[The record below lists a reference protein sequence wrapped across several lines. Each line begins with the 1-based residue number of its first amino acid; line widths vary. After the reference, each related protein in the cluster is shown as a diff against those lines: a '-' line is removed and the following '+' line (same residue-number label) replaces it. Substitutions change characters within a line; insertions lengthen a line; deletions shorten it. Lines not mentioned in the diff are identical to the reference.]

1 MRVLTSSSS
10 LFSVLCFVVVFVWG
24 IGIGCVHAVPLH
36 ILSMMPQDDPLSNL
50 NAMETRT
57 KEAWVKI
64 MSAREAR
71 NDLRECYRR
80 EGVNHVDK
88 CSEFA
93 KAYLNA
99 IQAPFFTV
107 CGEICAGCHNSQD
120 QSPCA
125 STVLTTADDRAA

>member
-1 MRVLTSSSS
+1 MGRPCRAVVAMPRFDPQGAANFSFPSS
-10 LFSVLCFVVVFVWG
+10 G
-24 IGIGCVHAVPLH
+24 AK
-36 ILSMMPQDDPLSNL
+36 DDPLSNL

-99 IQAPFFTV
+99 IQAPFFT
-107 CGEICAGCHNSQD
+107 GGMSKRFHIHEGSD
-120 QSPCA
+120 
-125 STVLTTADDRAA
+125 